1 LRRIKVVYLS
11 QSESPHDYRF
21 ISALRTNFEIRE
33 IFLDKQIN
41 NSYPLELGE
50 ASIIVATPLSNG
62 ITAIAK
68 EIEIPIIGICMAFE
82 INEEA
87 KIRDNKMQIKKNI
100 DRCGGIICDS
110 KYIEDALR
118 HEYQYLGRLFRIP
131 YGCDQEEFKK
141 IEFLYSRKIRIITTR
156 NWTAL
161 HSNETILEAAEILT
175 VRNIEFELLMLG
187 DGVNLADAK
196 KRVEENLPA
205 MKVNFGGY
213 YKQGELVTYFRNS
226 EIYVSASTSD
236 GSSVSLLEA
245 LSAGRICI
253 CRDFPS
259 NAEWIQHGVNGFL
272 FSDAN
277 NLANILEEISKMSA
291 TNREEISSKARA
303 SVLDVAN
310 WERNKNSFLNF
321 VENVAR
327 K

>member
-1 LRRIKVVYLS
+1 MRRIKVAYLS

-21 ISALRTNFEIRE
+21 ITALRTNFEIQE
-33 IFLDKQIN
+33 NFLDNQIN
-41 NSYPLELGE
+41 NSYPLKLGE
-50 ASIIVATPLSNG
+50 ASIIVATPLSSG

-87 KIRDNKMQIKKNI
+87 KNKDSKMQIKKNI
-100 DRCGGIICDS
+100 DRCSGIICDS
-110 KYIEDALR
+110 KYIEIILR
-118 HEYQYLGRLFRIP
+118 DEYQYLGKIFRIP

-141 IEFLYSRKIRIITTR
+141 VEFLYSRKLRIISTR

-161 HSNETILEAAEILT
+161 HSNETILEAVEILT
-175 VRNIEFELLMLG
+175 VRNIEFELVMLG
-187 DGVNLADAK
+187 GGVNLAGAK
-196 KRVEENLPA
+196 KRVEENLPR

-213 YKQGELVTYFRNS
+213 YKQGELVSYFRNS
-226 EIYVSASTSD
+226 EIYVSATTSD

-272 FSDAN
+272 FNDAN
-277 NLANILEEISKMSA
+277 ALANTLEEISKMSA
-291 TNREEISSKARA
+291 VNREEISSKARV
-303 SVLDVAN
+303 SVQDVAN

-321 VENVAR
+321 IENMAR